1 MNQRR
6 KRPQR
11 LVSGWLVFDKPYG
24 MGSTDAVSLI
34 KRTFRADKAGHAGT
48 LDPLATGVLP
58 IALGEATKTV
68 PYLMDERKTYVFNVT
83 WGEERTTDDLEGE
96 VTQRSD
102 KRPSQADLL
111 ALIPRFTGT
120 ISQVPPQ
127 FSAVKING
135 ARAYD
140 LAREGEAVDI
150 AAREVEVFRL
160 ELLAC
165 PDADTTRFEV
175 ECGKGTYVRAFARDM
190 GRLLGCYGHVSELR
204 RISVAPFDER
214 LAVTQEQLAE
224 AARQVSAAL
233 EAQPDLNPLS
243 GEAFRPLDALLKS
256 PESALAALPH
266 IALNDEA
273 AQRVRLGN
281 PAIVRGHDAPVEA
294 AAAYATSK
302 GRLLSIG
309 EVRFGEFHPR
319 RVFNQH

>member
-6 KRPQR
+6 KRPER
-11 LVSGWLVFDKPYG
+11 PVSGWLVFDKPYG

-68 PYLMDERKTYVFNVT
+68 PYLMDGRKTYAFTVT
-83 WGEERTTDDLEGE
+83 WGEERATDDLEGA

-102 KRPSQADLL
+102 KRPSPTEIQ
-111 ALIPRFTGT
+111 ALIPGFLGT
-120 ISQVPPQ
+120 ITQVPPQ

-140 LAREGEAVDI
+140 LARDGETVEI
-150 AAREVEVFRL
+150 AARGVEVFRL
-160 ELLAC
+160 ELLDC
-165 PDADTTRFEV
+165 LNADTARFEV

-190 GRLLGCYGHVSELR
+190 GRLLFCYGHISELR

-224 AARQVSAAL
+224 AAKHVADAL
-233 EAQPDLNPLS
+233 EAQRDLNPLS
-243 GEAFRPLDALLKS
+243 GEAFKRLDALLKS
-256 PESALAALPH
+256 PETALVSLPH

-273 AQRVRLGN
+273 AQRIRLGN
-281 PAIVRGHDAPVEA
+281 PAIVRGRDAPVEA
-294 AAAYATSK
+294 DAAYATSK
-302 GRLLSIG
+302 GRLLAVG

-319 RVFNQH
+319 RVFK

>member
-6 KRPQR
+6 RRPER
-11 LVSGWLVFDKPYG
+11 PVSGWLIFDKPHG

-68 PYLMDERKTYVFNVT
+68 PYLMDERKTYVFTVT
-83 WGEERTTDDLEGE
+83 WGEERATDDLEGE

-102 KRPSQADLL
+102 KRPSLAEIQ
-111 ALIPRFTGT
+111 ALIPGFVGT
-120 ISQVPPQ
+120 ITQVPPQ

-140 LAREGEAVDI
+140 LAREGETVEI
-150 AAREVEVFRL
+150 AAREVEIFRL
-160 ELLAC
+160 ELLSR
-165 PDADTTRFEV
+165 PDADKARFEV

-190 GRLLGCYGHVSELR
+190 GRLLGCYGHISALR

-224 AARQVSAAL
+224 AAKQVATTL
-233 EAQPDLNPLS
+233 EAPPELNPLS
-243 GEAFRPLDALLKS
+243 SEAFRPLDALLK
-256 PESALAALPH
+256 PAESALVSLPH
-266 IALNDEA
+266 IDLNDEA
-273 AQRVRLGN
+273 AQRIRLGN
-281 PAIVRGHDAPVEA
+281 SAIVRGRDAPVEA
-294 AAAYATSK
+294 DAAYATSK
-302 GRLLSIG
+302 GKLLAIG

-319 RVFNQH
+319 RVFK

>member
-1 MNQRR
+1 MSQKR
-6 KRPQR
+6 KRPER
-11 LVSGWLVFDKPYG
+11 AVSGWLIFDKPYG

-48 LDPLATGVLP
+48 LDPLASGVLP

-68 PYLMDERKTYVFNVT
+68 PYLMDGRKTYAFTVT
-83 WGEERTTDDLEGE
+83 WGEERATDDLEGA

-102 KRPSQADLL
+102 KRPSQAEIQS
-111 ALIPRFTGT
+111 LIPGFLGT
-120 ISQVPPQ
+120 ITQVPPQ

-140 LAREGEAVDI
+140 LAREGETVEI

-160 ELLAC
+160 ELLDC
-165 PDADTTRFEV
+165 PNADMARFEV

-190 GRLLGCYGHVSELR
+190 GRLLGSYGHISELR

-224 AARQVSAAL
+224 AARRVSAGLAAPA
-233 EAQPDLNPLS
+233 EINPLS
-243 GEAFRPLDALLKS
+243 SEAFKPLDALLNS
-256 PESALAALPH
+256 PESALASLPH

-273 AQRVRLGN
+273 AQRIRLGN
-281 PAIVRGHDAPVEA
+281 PAIVRGRDAPVEA
-294 AAAYATSK
+294 DAAYATSK
-302 GRLLSIG
+302 GRLLAIG

-319 RVFNQH
+319 RVFK

>member
-6 KRPQR
+6 KRPER
-11 LVSGWLVFDKPYG
+11 PVSGWLVFDKPYG
-24 MGSTDAVSLI
+24 MGSTDAVSLV

-68 PYLMDERKTYVFNVT
+68 PYLMDGRKTYAFTVT
-83 WGEERTTDDLEGE
+83 WGEERATDDLEGA

-102 KRPSQADLL
+102 KRPSPTEIQ
-111 ALIPRFTGT
+111 ALIPGFLGT
-120 ISQVPPQ
+120 ITQVPPQ

-140 LAREGEAVDI
+140 LARDGETVEI

-160 ELLAC
+160 ELLDC
-165 PDADTTRFEV
+165 LNADTARFEV

-190 GRLLGCYGHVSELR
+190 GRLLFCYGHISELR

-224 AARQVSAAL
+224 AAKHVADAL
-233 EAQPDLNPLS
+233 EAQRDLNPLS
-243 GEAFRPLDALLKS
+243 GEAFKPLDALLKS
-256 PESALAALPH
+256 PETALVSLPH

-273 AQRVRLGN
+273 AQRIRLGN
-281 PAIVRGHDAPVEA
+281 PAIVRGRDAPVEA
-294 AAAYATSK
+294 DAAYATSK
-302 GRLLSIG
+302 GRLLAVG

-319 RVFNQH
+319 RVFK